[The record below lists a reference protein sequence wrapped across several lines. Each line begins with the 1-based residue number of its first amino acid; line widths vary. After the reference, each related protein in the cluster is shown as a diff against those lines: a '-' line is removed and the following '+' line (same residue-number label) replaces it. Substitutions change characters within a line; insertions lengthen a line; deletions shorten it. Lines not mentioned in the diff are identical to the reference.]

1 LSRGFAKPFT
11 VTSMS
16 KIAPLLQPG
25 VPERI
30 GKYPVLRELGQ
41 GATSRVFHARDA
53 FANRDVAIKVFV
65 PPSTTDANALR
76 RFQRV
81 FLNESSLAGKL
92 NHPHIAGIFDAV
104 TEERYAYLVMEYVAG
119 GTLEQYC
126 HADTLLPLEKA
137 VEVIFKCNR
146 ALDYAFQHGVIHRDI
161 KPANILVSQG
171 TDIKLSDFGTAL
183 QECNTLTQLSGVGS
197 PAYMSPEQI
206 REEQLTHHTDI
217 YSLGVVIY
225 QLITGRLPFLGTNT
239 ASLTYQILNHDPTPV
254 RTLRPDVSETLER
267 IVMRCL
273 EKKREARYRSWI
285 DLAKDLA
292 GAFQALQ
299 VGASSITDT
308 EKFNSAK
315 RLDFFR
321 DFDDVQLWEVVRI
334 ATWRAVARD
343 AIVLREGDSG
353 DSFFIVGRGEVEVS
367 RAGTYLNTLYT
378 GNCFGEMLYF
388 SESVTQR
395 TTTIRAVTDGM
406 VVEIRA
412 AALSQASQGC
422 QNQFNKAFVRILI
435 DRISQAHAKLA
446 SR

>member
-1 LSRGFAKPFT
+1 MDMRANP
-11 VTSMS
+11 
-16 KIAPLLQPG
+16 LQPG

-41 GATSRVFHARDA
+41 GATSRVFHARDT
-53 FANRDVAIKVFV
+53 FANREVAIKVFV
-65 PPSTTDANALR
+65 PPNTSDANALR

-81 FLNESSLAGKL
+81 FVNESSLAGKL
-92 NHPHIAGIFDAV
+92 THPHIAAIFDAV
-104 TEERYAYLVMEYVAG
+104 TEERYTYLVMEYVAG

-126 HADTLLPLEKA
+126 HAQSLLPLEKA
-137 VEVIFKCNR
+137 VEVVFKCNR

-161 KPANILVSQG
+161 KPANILLSQG

-183 QECNTLTQLSGVGS
+183 QSWNTATQLSGVGS

-217 YSLGVVIY
+217 YSLGVVTY
-225 QLITGRLPFLGTNT
+225 QLLAGRLPFLGTNT
-239 ASLTYQILNHDPTPV
+239 ASLTYQIINHEPTPL
-254 RTLRPDVSETLER
+254 RTLRPDIPDPVER
-267 IVMRCL
+267 IVMRCMA
-273 EKKREARYRSWI
+273 KTREARYPNWI
-285 DLAKDLA
+285 EFAKDLA

-299 VGASSITDT
+299 LGSTSITDT
-308 EKFNSAK
+308 EKFNTAK
-315 RLDFFR
+315 HLDFFR
-321 DFDDVQLWEVVRI
+321 DFDDVQLWEVVRV
-334 ATWRAVARD
+334 AAWRTAD
-343 AIVLREGDSG
+343 KDSLILKEGDSG
-353 DSFFIVGRGEVEVS
+353 ESFFIIGNGEVEVS
-367 RAGTYLNTLYT
+367 RGGTYLNTLRT

-388 SESVTQR
+388 SQTVTQR
-395 TTTIRAVTDGM
+395 TTTIRALTECL

-435 DRISQAHAKLA
+435 DRISEAHAKLA